1 MYGFYDSIKMGLF
14 RPFIPKSVN
23 LGDQVQ
29 TALAQQKRE
38 PWPYIYVMYIYGCNA
53 ILTTSM
59 NNIIDKE
66 MIQEFTELTEDLK
79 IRRINPGFHFM
90 DNETYTTFKM
100 IMTFMN
106 IKYQSKIISK
116 RSQLLSPS
124 TPLNPQQHTKPWSY
138 LQKKKLLRNT
148 VHAFKKTKLD
158 INYFFSR
165 SR

>member
-1 MYGFYDSIKMGLF
+1 MGLF

-53 ILTTSM
+53 ILTTAM

-106 IKYQSKIISK
+106 IKYQLVPPNNHKAK
-116 RSQLLSPS
+116 NTQRSIQTFKNHFIAGLCSD
-124 TPLNPQQHTKPWSY
+124 TKTFIFNCGTDY
-138 LQKKKLLRNT
+138 YRRIQY
-148 VHAFKKTKLD
+148 V
-158 INYFFSR
+158 
-165 SR
+165 